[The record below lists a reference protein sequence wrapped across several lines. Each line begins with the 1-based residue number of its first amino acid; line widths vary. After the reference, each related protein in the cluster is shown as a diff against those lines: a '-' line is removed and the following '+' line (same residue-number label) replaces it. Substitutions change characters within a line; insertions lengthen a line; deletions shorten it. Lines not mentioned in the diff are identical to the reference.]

1 VKEKMNKQ
9 KGFTLVEMLV
19 VIAIIAILAGAVL
32 LAINPVATMQKSRDT
47 TRLNDMD
54 ALRSAIN
61 IALTEGEMILED
73 MTTTGARNSVDYGQ
87 QVDGNTG
94 WITFG
99 IPGEG
104 TVDAKTGL
112 GRYIPALP
120 LDPTNDAAAGT
131 VGLVYT
137 FISNETD
144 YEINCELEYP
154 DNSVKMTTDGGDDD
168 LLYEVGTSLILL

>member
-1 VKEKMNKQ
+1 MRKQ

-61 IALTEGEMILED
+61 IALTEGEMTLID
-73 MTTTGARNSVDYGQ
+73 MAAEETSVTSGQ
-87 QVDGNTG
+87 DVDGETG
-94 WITFG
+94 YVRYET
-99 IPGEG
+99 PEG
-104 TVDAKTGL
+104 KTGL

-120 LDPTNDAAAGT
+120 LDPTNDAET
-131 VGLVYT
+131 GLVYT
-137 FISNETD
+137 FMSTVD
-144 YEINCELEYP
+144 GYEINCVLEYP
-154 DNSVKMTTDGGDDD
+154 DNSVKMATDGGNNNPVNGVGGA
-168 LLYEVGTSLILL
+168 YEVGTDLSLIN